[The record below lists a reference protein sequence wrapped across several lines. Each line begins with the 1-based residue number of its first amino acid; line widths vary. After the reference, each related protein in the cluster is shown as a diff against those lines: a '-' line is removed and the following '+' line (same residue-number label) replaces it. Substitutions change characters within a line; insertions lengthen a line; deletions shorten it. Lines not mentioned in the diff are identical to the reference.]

1 MQFSTWRTVW
11 PNLKLL
17 GNRPDRILP
26 EDISRS
32 FVWKSYFL
40 CTIKIFVSFTEFNAI
55 NIYIFDSSIVYNLDE
70 QFFWNYR
77 GSRNVFRDIL
87 ANFEEFRNSFNIEI
101 LEIFGIPWILLRFLT
116 GCFLEIPKLY
126 LVINLFRMEN
136 FVNLGCS
143 IYVDKP

>member
-1 MQFSTWRTVW
+1 M
-11 PNLKLL
+11 
-17 GNRPDRILP
+17 
-26 EDISRS
+26 
-32 FVWKSYFL
+32 
-40 CTIKIFVSFTEFNAI
+40 
-55 NIYIFDSSIVYNLDE
+55 
-70 QFFWNYR
+70 
-77 GSRNVFRDIL
+77 FRDIL

-101 LEIFGIPWILLRFLT
+101 LEIFSIPWILLRFLT